1 MKHLEL
7 HLIKI
12 QKKEVRIVS
21 DKAGANTQDV
31 EKSYD
36 DNELSEWGNDG
47 ALSTA
52 WITYKLER
60 VAEINDICLKLRGWR
75 RNSYPLEVYAGK
87 TLIWKG
93 NTDKSLGYI
102 HLETIPVRTD
112 EITISLKGSATESDA
127 FGEIVEVAAT
137 VTNKMELQDNKQ
149 KGKRYLKI
157 IEVEFLENVK

>member
-1 MKHLEL
+1 M
-7 HLIKI
+7 
-12 QKKEVRIVS
+12 
-21 DKAGANTQDV
+21 

-112 EITISLKGSATESDA
+112 EITIS
-127 FGEIVEVAAT
+127 F
-137 VTNKMELQDNKQ
+137 
-149 KGKRYLKI
+149 KR
-157 IEVEFLENVK
+157 